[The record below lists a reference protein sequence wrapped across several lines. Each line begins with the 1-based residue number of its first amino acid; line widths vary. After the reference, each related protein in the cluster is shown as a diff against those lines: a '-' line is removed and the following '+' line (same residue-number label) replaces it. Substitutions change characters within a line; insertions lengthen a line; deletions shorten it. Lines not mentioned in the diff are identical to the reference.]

1 MNHQSPS
8 LPVGH
13 AVRAVIATMGMAMV
27 WSSAALAQNTQTD
40 SGADS
45 QWSLG
50 LGAVTIQKAY
60 RDIDSYNMAMP
71 LLNYENKWVS
81 LAGPRLDVKL
91 GSIQSLSFRLRAR
104 YAGSDGYESSDSPFL
119 AGMDERKGSIW
130 AGGAA
135 IWKNDI
141 ANVSAELLG
150 DASGNSKGSRFKLQ
164 VDRRFGVGSF
174 GFTPRLGVEWYDS
187 KFVDYYYGV
196 KTSEARVG
204 RAAYQGESSNG
215 VEAGLRIDYSPAR
228 QHNLFLDV
236 GITQFGSAIKDS
248 PLVEKSSQSAV
259 SLGYLYRF

>member
-1 MNHQSPS
+1 MKNP
-8 LPVGH
+8 LTAGH
-13 AVRAVIATMGMAMV
+13 AVRTVATTLCVATF
-27 WSSAALAQNTQTD
+27 WSSAALAQSSQTD
-40 SGADS
+40 SSTES

-50 LGAVTIQKAY
+50 LGAASIQKAY
-60 RDIDSYNMAMP
+60 RDIDQYNTAVP

-81 LAGPRLDVKL
+81 VSVPKLDVKL
-91 GSIQSLSFRLRAR
+91 YTGESLSFRLRAR
-104 YAGSDGYESSDSPFL
+104 YAGSDGYESSDSPYL
-119 AGMDERKGSIW
+119 AGMDQRKGSFW

-174 GFTPRLGVEWYDS
+174 GFTPRVGFEWYDR

-196 KTSEARVG
+196 KASEARVG
-204 RAAYQGESSNG
+204 RSAYQGDSSNG

-228 QHNLFLDV
+228 QHTLFLDFGV
-236 GITQFGSAIKDS
+236 TQFGGAIKDS
-248 PLVEKSSQSAV
+248 PLVEKSSQSMM
-259 SLGYLYRF
+259 SIGYLYKF

>member
-1 MNHQSPS
+1 MNRFSKPLIAS
-8 LPVGH
+8 
-13 AVRAVIATMGMAMV
+13 RASYTVAATFGVAMFC
-27 WSSAALAQNTQTD
+27 SSAALAQSSQID
-40 SGADS
+40 SSAES

-50 LGAVTIQKAY
+50 LGATTIQKAY
-60 RDIDSYNMAMP
+60 RDIDRYNMAVP

-81 LAGPRLDVKL
+81 FSVPKLDIKL
-91 GSIQSLSFRLRAR
+91 YSGQSLSFRLRAR

-119 AGMDERKGSIW
+119 AGMDDRKGSFW

-150 DASGNSKGSRFKLQ
+150 DMSGNSKGSRFKLQ

-174 GFTPRLGVEWYDS
+174 GFTPRVGVEWYDS

-196 KTSEARVG
+196 KASEALVG
-204 RAAYQGESSNG
+204 RSAYQGKSSNG

-228 QHNLFLDV
+228 QHNLYLDF

-248 PLVEKSSQSAV
+248 PLVDQANQSTV
-259 SLGYLYRF
+259 SLGYLYKF

>member
-1 MNHQSPS
+1 MNRLSQTITAGP
-8 LPVGH
+8 
-13 AVRAVIATMGMAMV
+13 AARAVVTTFGMAMFL
-27 WSSAALAQNTQTD
+27 SSAALAQSSQID
-40 SGADS
+40 SGAES
-45 QWSLG
+45 RWSLG

-60 RDIDSYNMAMP
+60 RDIDRYNMAVP

-81 LAGPRLDVKL
+81 FSVPKLDIKL
-91 GSIQSLSFRLRAR
+91 YSSQFLSFRLRAR

-119 AGMDERKGSIW
+119 AGMDDRKGSFW

-150 DASGNSKGSRFKLQ
+150 DASGKSKGSRFKFQ
-164 VDRRFGVGSF
+164 VDRRFEVASF
-174 GFTPRLGVEWYDS
+174 GFTPRLGAEWYDS

-196 KTSEARVG
+196 AASEARAG
-204 RAAYQGESSNG
+204 RNAYQGDSSNA

-228 QHNLFLDV
+228 QHNLYLDF

-248 PLVEKSSQSAV
+248 PLVENASQSTV
-259 SLGYLYRF
+259 SLGYLYKF